1 MNLLVAAVAG
11 IGVGLV
17 LGAMGG
23 GGAIITVPIL
33 TYALGM
39 TTDQATTGSLIIVG
53 LSALVASIPHAR
65 GGRVGW
71 GAGLLFAALGALGT
85 VPVALVASR
94 FDPDWRMAGFGL
106 LLVVVA
112 TLMLRQAGSKRIVP
126 AGPRP
131 SLQDPRTLAA
141 TALAAVG
148 VGALT
153 GFFGVGGGFA
163 IIPAL
168 TLVLGF
174 GMPIA
179 VGTSLLVIGLNSA
192 TALAGRVAGGVDLD
206 WPVIA
211 LFAATAMAGSVA
223 GSHITERVSP
233 ATLKRAFA
241 TLLLVV
247 AAYTLVRSG
256 LAIAA

>member
-1 MNLLVAAVAG
+1 MNLLVAALAG
-11 IGVGLV
+11 LGVGLI

-53 LSALVASIPHAR
+53 LSSLVAAVPHFR
-65 GGRVGW
+65 GGRVSW
-71 GAGLLFAALGALGT
+71 GTGLVFAILGALGT
-85 VPVALVASR
+85 IPVALVASR
-94 FDPDWRMAGFGL
+94 FDPNWRMAGFGL
-106 LLVVVA
+106 LLVLVA
-112 TLMLRQAGSKRIVP
+112 TLMLRGSRQAAASDV
-126 AGPRP
+126 PRP
-131 SLQDPRTLAA
+131 SLREPRTLAV

-174 GMPIA
+174 GMPLA
-179 VGTSLLVIGLNSA
+179 VGTSLLIIGLNSA
-192 TALAGRVAGGVDLD
+192 TALSGRLAGGVDLD

-211 LFAATAMAGSVA
+211 LFTLTAMVGSIAGSQV
-223 GSHITERVSP
+223 TERVSP
-233 ATLKRAFA
+233 VVLKRAFA
-241 TLLLVV
+241 VLLLVV

-256 LAIAA
+256 LAIAG